1 MYSTVATILPLQLIL
16 PNHVTKNV
24 NYACE
29 MNELDSV
36 NADNISLYVIQF
48 TAVELFFTE
57 IMQRTSHG
65 ATDQFAPS
73 PILSF

>member
-48 TAVELFFTE
+48 TVFFTE